1 MIIDLI
7 RRPDLLKASMVHH
20 SDRIRHVDGFFL
32 IVGDIDKGDPQ
43 LLLQALQFVLHG
55 TPQLQIQ
62 RTKRFVQ
69 KKYLRIVHKCS
80 GYGHTLALTAGKL

>member
-7 RRPDLLKASMVHH
+7 RRPDLLKASVVHH

-32 IVGDIDKGDPQ
+32 IVSDIDKGDPQ
-43 LLLQALQFVLHG
+43 LLLQALQLVLHG

-62 RTKRFVQ
+62 CRSWRSHGLDQGNRNRTDPKKRAAADVAF
-69 KKYLRIVHKCS
+69 L
-80 GYGHTLALTAGKL
+80 